1 MTSAITR
8 GWRMRER
15 GQWSNRQ
22 KVMMMLAYDGTRH
35 VRAGVL
41 ACDII
46 GECFTWM
53 INKMMGFFES

>member
-1 MTSAITR
+1 
-8 GWRMRER
+8 MRER

-41 ACDII
+41 AWDII

-53 INKMMGFFES
+53 MNKMMGFFES